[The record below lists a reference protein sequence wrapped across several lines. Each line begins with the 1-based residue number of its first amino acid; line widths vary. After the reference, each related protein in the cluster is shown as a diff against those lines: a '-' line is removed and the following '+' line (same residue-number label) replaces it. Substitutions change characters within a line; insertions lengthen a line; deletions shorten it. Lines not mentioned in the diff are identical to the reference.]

1 MIKVPFDL
9 EEIYS
14 ADFCTELFCK
24 FGCIFSLKY
33 AIFKENQK
41 QKKKLVLD
49 KIIKSN
55 YESGDLYYTTFL
67 AKDLDTGETKIYQTK
82 VWFHLLNAETEVL
95 IFRERADQ
103 ALQPGEDT
111 QGVDMEIFPNL
122 PAPGDALRSANLDIN
137 ARGEDS
143 YYRCLCYLSIKFALR
158 TMDERENK
166 DRLLWEVT
174 EGFYGAD
181 LSFHTT
187 FIVRDMDMDDED
199 KTYKIEVHFNTMS
212 GELELRRFEAI
223 VKNA

>member
-14 ADFCTELFCK
+14 ADFCTELFYK

-82 VWFHLLNAETEVL
+82 VWFHLINAETEVL

-143 YYRCLCYLSIKFALR
+143 YYRCLCYLSIRFALR
-158 TMDERENK
+158 TMDEREVCLFC
-166 DRLLWEVT
+166 LLTNE
-174 EGFYGAD
+174 
-181 LSFHTT
+181 
-187 FIVRDMDMDDED
+187 
-199 KTYKIEVHFNTMS
+199 
-212 GELELRRFEAI
+212 
-223 VKNA
+223 